1 MSEKF
6 NKNMIFRII
15 FAFLVATFLF
25 IDLFAIAHSLSYIN
39 YQRTISQNNLIN
51 ENLKIIDIY
60 LNSSN
65 YLFDKTIL
73 YEASTRLDDVGNRV
87 ILLELRFG
95 KDDPRVLEQ
104 KKLYETLELAHLKIV
119 NNLNEK
125 ANMKYTIITFFYSNS
140 DVYHDES
147 DKVGNILDVV
157 KSEDPKKIMIYS
169 FDYDLDFEPTN
180 SLKTIK
186 NITYPV
192 SISIDEN
199 NYTRLDNIDQ
209 IESNLNNSFT
219 P

>member
-1 MSEKF
+1 
-6 NKNMIFRII
+6 
-15 FAFLVATFLF
+15 
-25 IDLFAIAHSLSYIN
+25 
-39 YQRTISQNNLIN
+39 
-51 ENLKIIDIY
+51 
-60 LNSSN
+60 
-65 YLFDKTIL
+65 
-73 YEASTRLDDVGNRV
+73 VGNRV